1 MAYERGRGGGGGGGG
16 GRRRRNKYL
25 KDDVVYIDYKNIDL
39 LQNFILDRGKIQPRR
54 TNGNS
59 AKVQRML
66 TRAIKRAREIAL
78 LPYTTG

>member
-1 MAYERGRGGGGGGGG
+1 MAYRHGG

-25 KDDVVYIDYKNIDL
+25 KDDVPYIDYKNVDL
-39 LQNFILDRGKIQPRR
+39 LSNFIIDRGKIQPRR

-66 TRAIKRAREIAL
+66 TRAIRRAREIAL

>member
-1 MAYERGRGGGGGGGG
+1 MAYERGGGGGG

-25 KDDVVYIDYKNIDL
+25 KDDVPYIDYKNVDL

>member
-1 MAYERGRGGGGGGGG
+1 MAKGYGRG
-16 GRRRRNKYL
+16 RRRNKYL
-25 KDDVVYIDYKNIDL
+25 KDDVLYIDYKNVDL

-59 AKVQRML
+59 ARVQRML

>member
-1 MAYERGRGGGGGGGG
+1 MAKGYGR

-25 KDDVVYIDYKNIDL
+25 KDDVVYIDYKNVDL

-59 AKVQRML
+59 ARVQRML

>member
-1 MAYERGRGGGGGGGG
+1 MARGFGR

-25 KDDVVYIDYKNIDL
+25 KDDVPYIDYKNVEL
-39 LQNFILDRGKIQPRR
+39 LDHFILDRGKIQPRR

-59 AKVQRML
+59 AKVQRIL
-66 TRAIKRAREIAL
+66 TRAIRRAREIAL

>member
-1 MAYERGRGGGGGGGG
+1 MGYDRDDRGGGG
-16 GRRRRNKYL
+16 GRRRRNKHL
-25 KDDVVYIDYKNIDL
+25 KDDVIYIDYKNVDL
-39 LQNFILDRGKIQPRR
+39 LQHFILDRGKIQPRR

>member
-1 MAYERGRGGGGGGGG
+1 MAKGYGR

-25 KDDVVYIDYKNIDL
+25 KDDVPYIDYKSVDL

-59 AKVQRML
+59 ARVQRML

>member
-1 MAYERGRGGGGGGGG
+1 MAYRRGG

-25 KDDVVYIDYKNIDL
+25 KDDVPYIDYKNIEL
-39 LQNFILDRGKIQPRR
+39 LSNFIIDRGKIQPRR

-66 TRAIKRAREIAL
+66 TRAIRRAREISL
-78 LPYTTG
+78 LPDTTG

>member
-1 MAYERGRGGGGGGGG
+1 MAQGYGR

-25 KDDVVYIDYKNIDL
+25 KDDVPYIDYKSVDL

-59 AKVQRML
+59 ARVQRML

>member
-1 MAYERGRGGGGGGGG
+1 MARFQGGGGG

-25 KDDVVYIDYKNIDL
+25 KDDVPYVDYKNVDL

>member
-1 MAYERGRGGGGGGGG
+1 MAYQRGGGGGGGGG

-25 KDDVVYIDYKNIDL
+25 KDDVIYIDYKNIDL

>member
-1 MAYERGRGGGGGGGG
+1 MPRGFGG

-25 KDDVVYIDYKNIDL
+25 KDDVLYIDYKNVDL
-39 LQNFILDRGKIQPRR
+39 LQHFILDRGKIQPRR

-66 TRAIKRAREIAL
+66 ARAIRRAREIAL

>member
-1 MAYERGRGGGGGGGG
+1 MARGYGGG
-16 GRRRRNKYL
+16 RRRNKYL
-25 KDDVVYIDYKNIDL
+25 KDDVIYIDYKNVDL

>member
-1 MAYERGRGGGGGGGG
+1 MTRGFGR

-25 KDDVVYIDYKNIDL
+25 KDEVLYIDYKDVEL
-39 LQNFILDRGKIQPRR
+39 LQHFILDRGKIQPRR

-66 TRAIKRAREIAL
+66 ARAIHRARETAL
-78 LPYTTG
+78 LPYTMG

>member
-1 MAYERGRGGGGGGGG
+1 MGENFSRGGP
-16 GRRRRNKYL
+16 RRRRSKQL
-25 KDDVVYIDYKNIDL
+25 KDDIPYIDYKDIEL
-39 LQNFILDRGKIQPRR
+39 LENFILDRGKIQPRR

-59 AKVQRML
+59 AHIQRML

>member
-1 MAYERGRGGGGGGGG
+1 MMPRGGGG

-25 KDDVVYIDYKNIDL
+25 KDDVPYIDYKDVDL

>member
-1 MAYERGRGGGGGGGG
+1 MARGF

-25 KDDVVYIDYKNIDL
+25 KDDVTFIDYKNVDL

>member
-1 MAYERGRGGGGGGGG
+1 MARGFF

-25 KDDVVYIDYKNIDL
+25 KDDVLYIDYKNVDL
-39 LQNFILDRGKIQPRR
+39 LQNFVLEGGKIQPRR

-59 AKVQRML
+59 ARVQRML
-66 TRAIKRAREIAL
+66 TRAMKRAREIAL

>member
-1 MAYERGRGGGGGGGG
+1 MAYGRGG

-25 KDDVVYIDYKNIDL
+25 KDDVLYIDYKNVDL
-39 LQNFILDRGKIQPRR
+39 LSNFIIDRGKIQPRR

-66 TRAIKRAREIAL
+66 TRAIRRAREIAL

>member
-1 MAYERGRGGGGGGGG
+1 MARGFGR

-25 KDDVVYIDYKNIDL
+25 KDDVKHIDYKNIEL

>member
-1 MAYERGRGGGGGGGG
+1 MAFGRGGG

-25 KDDVVYIDYKNIDL
+25 KDDVPYIDYKNVDL

>member
-1 MAYERGRGGGGGGGG
+1 MMARGGGGG

-25 KDDVVYIDYKNIDL
+25 KDDVPYIDYKDVDL

>member
-1 MAYERGRGGGGGGGG
+1 MARGFGRGRQ
-16 GRRRRNKYL
+16 RRNKYL
-25 KDDVVYIDYKNIDL
+25 KDDVPYIDYKNVEL
-39 LQNFILDRGKIQPRR
+39 LDHFILDRGKIQPRR

-66 TRAIKRAREIAL
+66 TRAIRRAREIAL

>member
-1 MAYERGRGGGGGGGG
+1 MPNGRGGG

-25 KDDVVYIDYKNIDL
+25 KDDVPYIDYKDVDL

>member
-1 MAYERGRGGGGGGGG
+1 MAYGRG

-25 KDDVVYIDYKNIDL
+25 KDDVPYIDYKNVEL

>member
-1 MAYERGRGGGGGGGG
+1 MGFQRGGGG

-25 KDDVVYIDYKNIDL
+25 KDDVPYIDYKNVDL
-39 LQNFILDRGKIQPRR
+39 LQNFIMDRGKIQPRR
-54 TNGNS
+54 TNGNC

-66 TRAIKRAREIAL
+66 TRAIRRAREIAL

>member
-1 MAYERGRGGGGGGGG
+1 MGRGARGRS
-16 GRRRRNKYL
+16 RRRRNKYL
-25 KDDVVYIDYKNIDL
+25 KDDVPYIDYKNVEL
-39 LQNFILDRGKIQPRR
+39 LQHFIQDRGKIVPRR

-78 LPYTTG
+78 LPYTSG

>member
-1 MAYERGRGGGGGGGG
+1 MPRGFGG

-25 KDDVVYIDYKNIDL
+25 KDDVLYIDYKNVDL
-39 LQNFILDRGKIQPRR
+39 LQHFIQDRGKLQPRR

-66 TRAIKRAREIAL
+66 ARAIHRAREIAL